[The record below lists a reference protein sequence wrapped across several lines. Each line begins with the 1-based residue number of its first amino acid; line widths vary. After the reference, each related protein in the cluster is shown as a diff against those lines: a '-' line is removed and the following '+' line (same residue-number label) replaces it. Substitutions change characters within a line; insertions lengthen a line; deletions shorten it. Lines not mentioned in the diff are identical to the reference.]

1 MKLIKPVI
9 VTAFVVLGCLLMAAF
24 IRMLIIS
31 PGKPEAFRDVNGN
44 ILPGSISEK
53 VFVTIGGVRQGMFIR
68 TRNADNPVLL
78 FLHGGPGFPNYFLF
92 EKYNPGLEDFFTVC
106 YWEQRGGGL
115 SWSPE
120 VTTESMTLS
129 QLTDDAIEVA
139 NYLRSRFNKEKIYIM
154 AWSGGTTIA
163 LPAVSKAPE
172 IFHAY
177 IAMGQIA
184 RQSESER
191 IAFDFML
198 KRYTELNDR
207 KSVNQLKKYG
217 NLETEA
223 DLTAFYNSGVRDNMM
238 HKLGI
243 GTMHNMRSVFRDIFL
258 QVWKCRA
265 YTMREKYIIWKSKMA
280 FLPETGLKTE
290 TLTTDFIS
298 SYPVVDVPIFF
309 VSGIYDLT
317 VNTGISKKYF
327 DIIDAPLKR
336 FCTFEHS
343 AHGPLFEEPERFRE
357 VLTEWLLELSLEPGL
372 SVHDS
377 DE

>member
-9 VTAFVVLGCLLMAAF
+9 VTAFVVLGCLLMATF

-31 PGKPEAFRDVNGN
+31 TGKPEAFRDVNGN

-106 YWEQRGGGL
+106 YREQRGGGL
-115 SWSPE
+115 S
-120 VTTESMTLS
+120 
-129 QLTDDAIEVA
+129 
-139 NYLRSRFNKEKIYIM
+139 
-154 AWSGGTTIA
+154 WSGGTTIA

-172 IFHAY
+172 IFHTY

-191 IAFDFML
+191 IAFDYML

-317 VNTGISKKYF
+317 VNTGISKNYF